1 VHRAIVIVAT
11 CAAVAGCG
19 GGSHALSASAYRAKV
34 VAACQAQA
42 HAIAELP
49 HEQLVDHLTLT
60 ELKARVGKADRRFT
74 STIAALHPP
83 ASLAAAHRQL
93 LALGRTHAPAAR
105 THAPAATTRASA
117 IAAAERARAVYLRI
131 GVPACVRP
139 LDRSIA
145 QLRAG

>member
-1 VHRAIVIVAT
+1 VRRAVVIVAI

-19 GGSHALSASAYRAKV
+19 GGSHALSASAYRAK
-34 VAACQAQA
+34 ACQAQEK
-42 HAIAELP
+42 AIAELP

-74 STIAALHPP
+74 SMISALHPP
-83 ASLAAAHRQL
+83 ASRAAAHRQL
-93 LALGRTHAPAAR
+93 LALGRTHAPAA
-105 THAPAATTRASA
+105 TTRASA
-117 IAAAERARAVYLRI
+117 IAVAERARAVYLRI

-145 QLRAG
+145 KLRAG

>member
-1 VHRAIVIVAT
+1 VHRAVVIVAI

-34 VAACQAQA
+34 TAACQAQER
-42 HAIAELP
+42 AIAELP

-60 ELKARVGKADRRFT
+60 QLKARVGKADRRFT
-74 STIAALHPP
+74 SMISALHPP

-93 LALGRTHAPAAR
+93 LALGRSHAP
-105 THAPAATTRASA
+105 TATTRASA
-117 IAAAERARAVYLRI
+117 IAVAERARAVYVRI

-145 QLRAG
+145 KLRAG